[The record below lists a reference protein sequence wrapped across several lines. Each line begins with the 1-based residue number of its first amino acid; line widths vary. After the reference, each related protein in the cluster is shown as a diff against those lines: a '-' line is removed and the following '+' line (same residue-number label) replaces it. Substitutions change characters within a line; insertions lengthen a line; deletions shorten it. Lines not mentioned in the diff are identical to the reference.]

1 MDSDEIYD
9 GPWQFDPRYDQYPGY
24 DYTKDPRVVIVPA
37 AVASEKTDTKGQEK
51 NNDNDDGMQGS
62 NSSCRSGSGN

>member
-24 DYTKDPRVVIVPA
+24 DYTKDPRVVIV
-37 AVASEKTDTKGQEK
+37 ERTDTRDKDQEK

-62 NSSCRSGSGN
+62 ESSGRSGSGN